1 MLMEM
6 AVMEYETTPNHISS
20 WFEKI
25 PCHRLNFSSEPGE
38 SECLS
43 LNLIQSPDSFL
54 GFFIVL
60 ELSH

>member
-6 AVMEYETTPNHISS
+6 AVMEYGATATHISS
-20 WFEKI
+20 WSEKI
-25 PCHRLNFSSEPGE
+25 DKFFSSEPGE